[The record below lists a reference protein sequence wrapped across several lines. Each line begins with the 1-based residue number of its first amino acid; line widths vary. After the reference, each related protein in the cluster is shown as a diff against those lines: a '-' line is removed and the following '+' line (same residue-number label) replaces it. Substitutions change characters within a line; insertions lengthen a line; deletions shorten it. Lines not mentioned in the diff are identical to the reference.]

1 VVRATT
7 SILVADQ
14 ESGTRSRLTRAL
26 RREGYEAL
34 PASTG
39 AEAVELARSRAVTI
53 TILDVLLPDL
63 SGIDTFELITGFRE
77 VEGIFLTRE
86 RTKETLVRLLDAGAF
101 TVLDKPPRL
110 DWLLEAVRRLDEK
123 LGRAGEGPTAPEAP
137 PQPGERDPRPGNERF
152 ETRGG
157 TPPPT
162 RH

>member
-1 VVRATT
+1 MRAST

-14 ESGTRSRLTRAL
+14 ERDTRSRLTRAL

-39 AEAVELARSRAVTI
+39 AEAVEIARSPLVRI

-63 SGIDTFELITGFRE
+63 SGIETFELISGFRE

-86 RTKETLVRLLDAGAF
+86 RTKETMVRLLDAGAF

-110 DWLLEAVRRLDEK
+110 DWLLEAVRRLARRLDSENE
-123 LGRAGEGPTAPEAP
+123 GRRDRMPPGSEG
-137 PQPGERDPRPGNERF
+137 
-152 ETRGG
+152 
-157 TPPPT
+157 
-162 RH
+162 

>member
-1 VVRATT
+1 MVRAAT

-14 ESGTRSRLTRAL
+14 EQDTRSRLTRAL
-26 RREGYEAL
+26 RREGYDAL
-34 PASTG
+34 PASSG
-39 AEAVELARSRAVTI
+39 AEALDLARNRAVTI

-63 SGIDTFELITGFRE
+63 SGIDTFELITGFRR

-110 DWLLEAVRRLDEK
+110 DWLLEAVRRLDER
-123 LGRAGEGPTAPEAP
+123 LAAPEAP
-137 PQPGERDPRPGNERF
+137 SASRSGDAPDNDRF

-162 RH
+162 KP